1 MSLTYT
7 SHNLFPS
14 KIVTSR
20 DEKFSYRDDLIEWM
34 YNYRKNDTTGGV
46 VVSNIYGYQSEGN
59 FYKKD
64 DSFKPFMEEIWSHIT
79 STIDRYGEGIE
90 LGECISNGYKIL
102 LKNIWFNINPPKAYN
117 HVHIHPGCL
126 LSGVLWV
133 KTQADCGDLIL
144 RDPLEMNSYC
154 LGENGRGFVPADG
167 VMLLFPA
174 HIPHNVVHNLSK
186 EDRISI
192 SFNLD
197 LIS

>member
-64 DSFKPFMEEIWSHIT
+64 DSFKL
-79 STIDRYGEGIE
+79 YYY
-90 LGECISNGYKIL
+90 LN
-102 LKNIWFNINPPKAYN
+102 
-117 HVHIHPGCL
+117 
-126 LSGVLWV
+126 
-133 KTQADCGDLIL
+133 
-144 RDPLEMNSYC
+144 
-154 LGENGRGFVPADG
+154 
-167 VMLLFPA
+167 
-174 HIPHNVVHNLSK
+174 
-186 EDRISI
+186 
-192 SFNLD
+192 
-197 LIS
+197 